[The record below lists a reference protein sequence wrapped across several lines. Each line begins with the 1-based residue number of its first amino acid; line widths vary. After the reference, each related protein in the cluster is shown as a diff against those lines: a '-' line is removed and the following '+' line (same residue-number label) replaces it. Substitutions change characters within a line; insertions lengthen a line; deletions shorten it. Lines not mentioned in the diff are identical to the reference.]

1 MGNLR
6 LAETKNTQLGIN
18 ANTSQA
24 TQKSKRGYGMDRGNR
39 INSKNGEQ
47 GGFWLENQDGFDLLS
62 RKRGGKRVLGKGK
75 FNCNGG
81 NGKFLE
87 A

>member
-24 TQKSKRGYGMDRGNR
+24 IQKSKRGYGMDRGNR

-62 RKRGGKRVLGKGK
+62 QKKGEK
-75 FNCNGG
+75 KGFG
-81 NGKFLE
+81 E
-87 A
+87 REI